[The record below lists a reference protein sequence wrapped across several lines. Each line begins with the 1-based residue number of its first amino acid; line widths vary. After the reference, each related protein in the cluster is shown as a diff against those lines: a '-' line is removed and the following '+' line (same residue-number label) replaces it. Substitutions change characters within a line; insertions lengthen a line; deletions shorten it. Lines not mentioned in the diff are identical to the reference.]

1 MDSIFVQDKHD
12 KITALIYCVSLTSF
26 DEVNLEGVNQLQAS
40 VKEFQLFSN
49 MSCFVG
55 VKSLLI
61 FTDIDLFKER
71 LTTSPLTACFPEYQ
85 GTSFDQAKEFIESQ
99 FGDVD
104 PSGTLIPFNTL
115 DYKLH
120 LNIDGEGEKC
130 VKFIDEAVCD
140 IIMWKTLDTID
151 FSNRGMVIEL
161 LKCLSCYCC

>member
-1 MDSIFVQDKHD
+1 MDSIFVQDNQD
-12 KITALIYCVSLTSF
+12 KITALIYCVSLASY
-26 DEVNLEGVNQLQAS
+26 DEVKEGVNQLQAS

-85 GTSFDQAKEFIESQ
+85 GNSFDQAKEFIESQ

-104 PSGTLIPFNTL
+104 PSGKLIPFNTL

-130 VKFIDEAVCD
+130 VKFIRP
-140 IIMWKTLDTID
+140 LDTHDIANVKQYSA
-151 FSNRGMVIEL
+151 FV
-161 LKCLSCYCC
+161 C